1 VALRSSCDKLGQ
13 MPPMLPAAFSTRS
26 SLAAVLPSCLAALEG
41 GVNELG
47 LPPVRQAVV
56 IVVDGLGAAALRA
69 RGGHARTLAS
79 LLGKTTTIDA
89 GFPTT
94 TAAALATLATGTPP
108 GVHGLV
114 GYKVRDDAH
123 DRIVNQL
130 SGWDADLDPSTWQR
144 SRTIFEQ
151 AADADVRSYAIA
163 MPKYAESGF
172 TRAIL
177 RGTEYVP
184 ARTMADR
191 FEAAGRILDDLAP
204 SLTYLYVAELDQ
216 IAHARGWESPEWTQA
231 LEQLDALVAA
241 LSRRLG
247 PGQGALLTAD
257 HGVVDVPVNGHVLF
271 DTAPE
276 LIDGVAAIGGEPRCL
291 HLYLGRPTG
300 QPAERSTERAADELA
315 ERWRAVEGDRA
326 WIATRSEAIDAG
338 WFGPSVDDAVRP
350 RIGDVLVAARKRV
363 AYYDSRDA
371 ARTGQ
376 NMIGQHGSLTP
387 EETRVPLLRFG
398 AFA

>member
-1 VALRSSCDKLGQ
+1 
-13 MPPMLPAAFSTRS
+13 MLPAAFSTRS
-26 SLAAVLPSCLAALEG
+26 SLAAVLPSCLAALDG
-41 GVNELG
+41 GANELG
-47 LPPVRQAVV
+47 LPSVRQAVV
-56 IVVDGLGAAALRA
+56 IVVDGLGASALRA
-69 RGGHARTLAS
+69 RGGHARTLAP

-114 GYKVRDDAH
+114 GYKVRDIAH

-130 SGWDADLDPSTWQR
+130 SGWDADLDPLTWQR
-144 SRTIFEQ
+144 SRTVFEQ
-151 AADADVRSYAIA
+151 AADRDVRSYAIA

-172 TRAIL
+172 TRAVL
-177 RGTEYVP
+177 RGAEYVP

-191 FEAAGRILDDLAP
+191 FEAAARILDDPAP

-216 IAHARGWESPEWTQA
+216 IAHARGWESPEWTEA

-241 LSRRLG
+241 LARRLSA
-247 PGQGALLTAD
+247 GQGVLLTAD
-257 HGVVDVPVNGHVLF
+257 HGVVDVPVSGHVLF

-276 LIDGVAAIGGEPRCL
+276 LVEGVAAIAGEPRCL
-291 HLYLGRPTG
+291 HLYLDHPGE
-300 QPAERSTERAADELA
+300 QLAAEESADELA
-315 ERWRAVEGDRA
+315 ERWREVEGDRA
-326 WIATRSEAIDAG
+326 WVATRSEAVAAG
-338 WFGPSVDDAVRP
+338 WFGPAVDPAVVP

-363 AYYDSRDA
+363 AYYDSRDP

-376 NMIGQHGSLTP
+376 NMVGQHGSLTP